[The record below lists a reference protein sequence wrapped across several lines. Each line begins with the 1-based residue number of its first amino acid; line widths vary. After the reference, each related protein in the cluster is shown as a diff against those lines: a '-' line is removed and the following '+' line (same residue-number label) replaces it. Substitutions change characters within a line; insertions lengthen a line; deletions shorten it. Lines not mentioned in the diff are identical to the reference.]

1 MKKRIT
7 LPVIVEGKYDKIT
20 LDSHFDAH
28 VFTLGGFG
36 VFNSESTKALIKK
49 ISEGGVI
56 LLLDSDGGGKQIRSY
71 LNSILPKEKVHNLY
85 IPKIEG
91 KEKRKTRASRA
102 GTLGV
107 EGMTREVLEKVL
119 APFIDDGVRV
129 KKNGV
134 GGVENEERMLTK
146 VDFYLDGLSGKENSS
161 ARRGRLAERFGLPGD
176 LTATALL
183 EVLNLITDYDG
194 YRAAVDTL
202 EDA

>member
-146 VDFYLDGLSGKENSS
+146 VDFYLDGLSGGENSS

>member
-36 VFNSESTKALIKK
+36 VFNSESTKALVKK

-56 LLLDSDGGGKQIRSY
+56 LLLDPDGGGKQIRSY

-107 EGMTREVLEKVL
+107 EGMTREVLENVL

-134 GGVENEERMLTK
+134 DGVENEERMLTK

>member
-36 VFNSESTKALIKK
+36 VFNSESTKALVKK

-56 LLLDSDGGGKQIRSY
+56 LLLDPDGGGKQIRSY

-129 KKNGV
+129 KKSGV
-134 GGVENEERMLTK
+134 DGVENEERMLTK
-146 VDFYLDGLSGKENSS
+146 VDFYLDGLSGGENSS
-161 ARRGRLAERFGLPGD
+161 VRRGRLAERFGLPGD